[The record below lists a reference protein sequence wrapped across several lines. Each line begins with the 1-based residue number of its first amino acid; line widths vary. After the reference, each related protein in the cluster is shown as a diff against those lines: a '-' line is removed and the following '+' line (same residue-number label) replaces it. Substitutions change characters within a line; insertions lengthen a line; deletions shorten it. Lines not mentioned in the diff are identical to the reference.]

1 MNSQH
6 VLAVTKD
13 PVLGQMLVELL
24 DNNLNCH
31 TEAVNN
37 FDKALDQL
45 ITHHYSLMLTEINLG
60 AMSGIDLLAVVSA
73 LHLNTGV
80 ILIDDNT
87 SAKCAI
93 AALRLGAID
102 YLPKPLNLE
111 LVLLR
116 AGLELRQRMAIIPAA
131 EESAETIT
139 RKREAWINPVTRP
152 AAFILRRPQFLQI
165 EGILS
170 GLQQQTKAAF
180 TGLVDS
186 VHNIVSAAGDLAH
199 SDLIVLKQILSQDYG
214 TSRLANV
221 LQEKSFTTSYL
232 EGEHRSI
239 YITNFGAKHPVS
251 LVLICPVTTKQGIV
265 WYCSKHA
272 ALSIENVLNKAD
284 QSRRELVFMP

>member
-6 VLAVTKD
+6 VLTVTKD
-13 PVLGQMLVELL
+13 PMMGQMLVELL
-24 DNNLNCH
+24 ENNLNCH
-31 TEAVNN
+31 TEAVSN
-37 FDKALDQL
+37 FENALDQL
-45 ITHHYSLMLTEINLG
+45 ITNRYSVALTEISLG
-60 AMSGIDLLAVVSA
+60 TMSGIDLLAVVTA

-80 ILIDDNT
+80 ILIDDNIK
-87 SAKCAI
+87 AKSAI
-93 AALRLGAID
+93 AALRLGAVD
-102 YLPKPLNLE
+102 YLSKPLNLE

-116 AGLELRQRMAIIPAA
+116 AGLELSQRATTPPP

-139 RKREAWINPVTRP
+139 RKRQAWINPVTRP

-165 EGILS
+165 EGILT
-170 GLQQQTKAAF
+170 GLQQQTKATFA
-180 TGLVDS
+180 GLVDS
-186 VHNIVSAAGDLAH
+186 VHNIVSAAGDLVH
-199 SDLIVLKQILSQDYG
+199 SDLIVLKQVLSQDYG

-239 YITNFGAKHPVS
+239 YITNFGARHPVS

-272 ALSIENVLNKAD
+272 ALGIESVLNKVD
-284 QSRRELVFMP
+284 QPHRELVFAP